1 MGNIGGTPKP
11 PKVSARDEGNKILQ
25 QRPYVNAESAD
36 ELPFSLRH
44 HNMQTFLQIWQI
56 SSSWCPLLNK
66 QRAFISSKALHST
79 QLKALS
85 PEVLQPCAFHDV
97 VACFYSAVA
106 RQ

>member
-1 MGNIGGTPKP
+1 VIILVGVSFGGGTGGGVWLL
-11 PKVSARDEGNKILQ
+11 VSTASAALYVHYSVYVLE
-25 QRPYVNAESAD
+25 PVNAESAD

-56 SSSWCPLLNK
+56 SRSSCPLLSK

-85 PEVLQPCAFHDV
+85 P
-97 VACFYSAVA
+97 
-106 RQ
+106 